1 MTPASS
7 ERAVSARAKRDEAAQ
22 ARRLAA
28 MFPLEGGRRP
38 LLQHAE
44 ELERQAEALERQD
57 ASATRPGP
65 AEQRQAEQQP
75 QEGEAAAGDKRPP
88 PRRKP
93 G

>member
-1 MTPASS
+1 
-7 ERAVSARAKRDEAAQ
+7 
-22 ARRLAA
+22 

-38 LLQHAE
+38 LLLHAE
-44 ELERQAEALERQD
+44 DLERQAEALERQP
-57 ASATRPGP
+57 ASAARPGL

-75 QEGEAAAGDKRPP
+75 QEAPP